1 MRASVWRVSVE
12 SDLLD
17 RFDSAWRRF
26 EVELRRRFRVPVRGR
41 SDIESVLL
49 EAASS
54 GQLPRAT
61 VDFLQ
66 AARRVRNAC
75 AHVTF
80 EDYAGPIAAV
90 PLPVVHQ
97 LERLADFLVT
107 PQHASEVAVPALICR
122 PHDGLRGVLHAMREH
137 DFSQLPYRERG
148 KWLLVSRDQ
157 VARWVELEADAEVH
171 QGRPAVALVDMSI
184 TVRDLGQLVE
194 PAAPVILNRRA
205 TVLDAI
211 RELEH
216 RPITGAFGPT
226 VLVKPTS
233 EGDPPNV
240 LTPAD
245 LPRLYD
251 LVGR

>member
-1 MRASVWRVSVE
+1 
-12 SDLLD
+12 
-17 RFDSAWRRF
+17 
-26 EVELRRRFRVPVRGR
+26 
-41 SDIESVLL
+41 
-49 EAASS
+49 
-54 GQLPRAT
+54 
-61 VDFLQ
+61 
-66 AARRVRNAC
+66 
-75 AHVTF
+75 
-80 EDYAGPIAAV
+80 
-90 PLPVVHQ
+90 
-97 LERLADFLVT
+97 
-107 PQHASEVAVPALICR
+107 
-122 PHDGLRGVLHAMREH
+122 MREH

-184 TVRDLGQLVE
+184 TVRNLGQLVE